1 MGRAI
6 EQQEFAQEAYQQF
19 EKVLQEQLA
28 RLKSMLADPG
38 FGIGERTLGA
48 EVELYL
54 IDDQGRPVCQNRE
67 ILAALPEAGL
77 ALEINRYNLELNL
90 QPVTAAGEPFSRM
103 AAEMV
108 HKIGRINAAAQS
120 ARALP
125 IGILP
130 TLQRTD
136 FGPQIITP
144 EKRYAVLSR
153 VLREIRGDS
162 FEIAISGE
170 PDLQMQTEDVTLEG
184 ANTSLQIHL
193 RVAPDEFADWFNAAQ
208 LVTPILVGLAANS
221 PILFG
226 HRLWHETRIPLFRQS
241 IDGRSSEECSRAIPS
256 RVDLGSGWVRQGAY
270 ELFSELV
277 HLHPPILPIVE
288 SDQGPS
294 ELRELRLHSGT
305 VWPWNRA
312 VYDPADGGHL
322 RIELRALPA
331 GPTVKDM
338 LANAAMLIGL
348 TAAFAA
354 RMPEWVN
361 RLPFETLAS
370 NFYAAAQHGI
380 EAQLYWPDAQG
391 HAGLK
396 PHKVADLAA
405 SLLDEARVGL
415 NLLKVDQAEIEASLA
430 PMRARIEKRQNGASW
445 MLKRHEQL
453 SKLMPPEA
461 ALRTLVIEYQ
471 EHSGGGLCVADWP
484 LQ

>member
-1 MGRAI
+1 
-6 EQQEFAQEAYQQF
+6 
-19 EKVLQEQLA
+19 
-28 RLKSMLADPG
+28 
-38 FGIGERTLGA
+38 
-48 EVELYL
+48 
-54 IDDQGRPVCQNRE
+54 
-67 ILAALPEAGL
+67 
-77 ALEINRYNLELNL
+77 
-90 QPVTAAGEPFSRM
+90 
-103 AAEMV
+103 
-108 HKIGRINAAAQS
+108 
-120 ARALP
+120 
-125 IGILP
+125 
-130 TLQRTD
+130 
-136 FGPQIITP
+136 
-144 EKRYAVLSR
+144 
-153 VLREIRGDS
+153 
-162 FEIAISGE
+162 
-170 PDLQMQTEDVTLEG
+170 
-184 ANTSLQIHL
+184 
-193 RVAPDEFADWFNAAQ
+193 
-208 LVTPILVGLAANS
+208 VTPILVGLAANS

-288 SDQGPS
+288 SDQEPS

-348 TAAFAA
+348 TAAFAT

-415 NLLKVDQAEIEASLA
+415 NLLNVDQAEIEASLA

-471 EHSGGGLCVADWP
+471 QHSDAGLCVADWP